1 MTTDIDT
8 ASRASRRLVV
18 ARRVPPAVAERAARD
33 FDAWITDHDLGVD
46 ETIAAVIEHRAD
58 AVLIGHKA
66 GFTAAD
72 MPRLPDHLKIIA
84 NASAGF
90 EHMDVAAA
98 KARGLLV
105 TNAPNGLTD
114 CTADQTL
121 LLMLAACRGTKASTE
136 IMREGWRRSF
146 GMPDNL
152 GKRVSGSVL
161 GIAGMG
167 RIGRAVAKRARA
179 FGMTI
184 HYTDLAPLPTE
195 LEEGATYHASLA
207 EMIPEVDILTLHIPG
222 GNGTVMT
229 ADMFALMRPGSVF
242 VNAARGSLVDEDALI
257 AALTSGRLF
266 GAGLD
271 VFRSEPDY
279 DLRFRDLPNAF
290 ITPHC
295 ASATVE
301 TRNRMG
307 FDALDNIDAVLSGRP
322 PIAPI

>member
-1 MTTDIDT
+1 MNTP
-8 ASRASRRLVV
+8 AAAPHPSSRRLVV
-18 ARRVPPAVAERAARD
+18 ARRVPPAVAERAARE
-33 FDAWITDHDLGVD
+33 FDAWITDRDLGVD

-66 GFTAAD
+66 NFAAPD

-98 KARGLLV
+98 KARGLVV
-105 TNAPNGLTD
+105 TNAPNALTD
-114 CTADQTL
+114 CTADQTM

-152 GKRVSGSVL
+152 GKRVSGSIL

-167 RIGRAVAKRARA
+167 RIGRAVAARARA
-179 FGMTI
+179 FGMKI
-184 HYTDLAPLPTE
+184 HYTDIARLPAE
-195 LEEGATYHASLA
+195 AEQGAVFHPSLA
-207 EMIPEVDILTLHIPG
+207 DMLPHVEIVSLHVPG
-222 GNGTVMT
+222 GNGTLMT
-229 ADMFALMRPGSVF
+229 AEMFALMRPGAVF

-257 AALTSGRLF
+257 DALASGHLF

-271 VFRSEPDY
+271 VFRNEPNY

-290 ITPHC
+290 LTPHC

-322 PIAPI
+322 AITAI

>member
-1 MTTDIDT
+1 MNTSP
-8 ASRASRRLVV
+8 APLANSRRLVV
-18 ARRVPPAVAERAARD
+18 ARRVPPAVAERANRD

-46 ETIAAVIEHRAD
+46 ETIAAVIDHRAD

-66 GFTAAD
+66 NFQAD
-72 MPRLPDHLKIIA
+72 DILRLPAHLKIIA

-90 EHMDVAAA
+90 EHMDVEAA
-98 KARGLLV
+98 KAHGIVV
-105 TNAPNGLTD
+105 TNAPNGLTA
-114 CTADQTL
+114 CTADQTML
-121 LLMLAACRGTKASTE
+121 LLLAACRGTKASTE
-136 IMREGWRRSF
+136 VMRDGWRRSF

-152 GKRVSGSVL
+152 GKRVSGSAL

-167 RIGRAVAKRARA
+167 RIGRAVATRARA

-184 HYTDLAPLPTE
+184 HYTDLARLPAAA
-195 LEEGATYHASLA
+195 EEGAVYHATLA
-207 EMIPEVDILTLHIPG
+207 DMLPHVDIVSLHVPG
-222 GNGTVMT
+222 GNGTLMT
-229 ADMFALMRPGSVF
+229 AEMFARMRPGSVF

-257 AALTSGRLF
+257 DALKSGHLF

-271 VFRSEPDY
+271 VFRNEPAY

-301 TRNRMG
+301 TRNQMG

-322 PIAPI
+322 AITAV